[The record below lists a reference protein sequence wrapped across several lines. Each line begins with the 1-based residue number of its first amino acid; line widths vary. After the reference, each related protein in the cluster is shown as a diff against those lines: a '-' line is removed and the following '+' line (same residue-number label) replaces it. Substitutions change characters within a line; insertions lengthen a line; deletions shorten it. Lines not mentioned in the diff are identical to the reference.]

1 MLSEGW
7 IKIDRNLLKW
17 RWFSD
22 TPTLVVW
29 IYLLLQAN
37 YEERDFKTI
46 TIHRG
51 ELVRS
56 QTQIA
61 ADTGLSLKSVRTALE
76 HLEATGEVARKRH
89 GKIVVIS
96 IPNYDRYQDNRQD
109 NGSLTAGWRQSDGA
123 DERKK
128 EGKKGRRE
136 GGAKRPASSES
147 LYMRAVRWQ
156 REAEAELA
164 AEEAAEAAED
174 DQ

>member
-1 MLSEGW
+1 MLTEGW
-7 IKIDRNLLKW
+7 IKIDRNLLRW

-37 YEERDFKTI
+37 YEDRDFRTI
-46 TIHRG
+46 TVHRG

-56 QTQIA
+56 QAQIA
-61 ADTGLSLKSVRTALE
+61 ADTGLSIKNVRTALE
-76 HLEATGEVARKRH
+76 HLETTGEVARKRQ

-96 IPNYDRYQDNRQD
+96 ILNYERYQDNRQL
-109 NGSLTAGWRQSDGA
+109 NGSQTAASRQPGGA

-136 GGAKRPASSES
+136 ERARARGPAQES
-147 LYMRAVRWQ
+147 TYMMAVRMQ
-156 REAEAELA
+156 QEAEAELA
-164 AEEAAEAAED
+164 AEED
-174 DQ
+174 DE

>member
-1 MLSEGW
+1 MLTEGW

-56 QTQIA
+56 QAQIA
-61 ADTGLSLKSVRTALE
+61 ADTGLSLKNVRTALE
-76 HLEATGEVARKRH
+76 HLEATGEVARKRQ
-89 GKIVVIS
+89 GKNVVIS
-96 IPNYDRYQDNRQD
+96 IPNYDRYQDNRQES
-109 NGSLTAGWRQSDGA
+109 GRQVAGKWQDSGA

-136 GGAKRPASSES
+136 DARARRGPSSGS
-147 LYMRAVRWQ
+147 SYTRNL
-156 REAEAELA
+156 ELIRQMI
-164 AEEAAEAAED
+164 AEEDDEEEATE
-174 DQ
+174 